1 MSRTSLILTVLV
13 YGMALAQSLPA
24 IAGGVSDAD
33 LRGKK
38 ICWNSG
44 GSSSYSK
51 DGSFDGTFAGHGT
64 WTLVGDQIEVHGDHG
79 SGVNTITKD
88 GYVSY
93 RSQGVKKWQGYRILG
108 QILQLSSQS
117 MARSEGIVIA
127 RSEATKQSRSRAAEA
142 ILWIALLRSQ

>member
-1 MSRTSLILTVLV
+1 MSRTSLILNVLV

-38 ICWNSG
+38 ICWNNG
-44 GSSSYSK
+44 ASSSYSK

-64 WTLVGDQIEVHGDHG
+64 WSLVGDQIEVNGDHA

-88 GYVSY
+88 GDTFHVV
-93 RSQGVKKWQGYRILG
+93 RR
-108 QILQLSSQS
+108 
-117 MARSEGIVIA
+117 A
-127 RSEATKQSRSRAAEA
+127 SRSGKDIEA
-142 ILWIALLRSQ
+142 WGKYCN